1 VSATAGRG
9 WTFIV
14 FGDFVHLLPEDEME
28 CHHPKGCLC
37 MPRVDEIDEGMI
49 IHNSLDGREAFEEG
63 ERKPS

>member
-1 VSATAGRG
+1 
-9 WTFIV
+9 V